1 MFKRILLASA
11 LVSTAALAQQVD
23 ISGKDFLSGAGDAK
37 LADIARQAAASG
49 KKVVVTAPKYW
60 QDKVAAKL
68 HAGAANVSVQ
78 MSEGFFESVA
88 ARIDEGK
95 AAAPK
100 AEPKPEAAPAA
111 ADTAKADAAKAEAAR
126 AAAAKADAAKA
137 DAARAEAAKADA
149 ARADAAR
156 AEAARADAARAE
168 AARAE
173 AARAEAARAEAAKA
187 EAARAEAA
195 KAEAAK
201 AAVAKAAADKIAATK
216 QRMEKNFN
224 DGKDAEG
231 TVGPSD
237 LQKDDLVV
245 VDGDIRGVARRSGVH
260 TQLFWLEGDLNLDR
274 VELVPLGDGR
284 YKVNEPM
291 RGTVTLRTHE
301 KTQNF
306 AAKVPAPDS
315 AERKSLQQQYADG
328 KDITSSLHPAD
339 LRQGDIVYTGSGC
352 AVVARRAGIDLVRY
366 WLDGELNL
374 GQTGLIKQGGNA
386 YRVMTDTIK

>member
-1 MFKRILLASA
+1 MKMFKRILLASA
-11 LVSTAALAQQVD
+11 LFSTAALAQQVD

-60 QDKVAAKL
+60 QDKISAKL

-88 ARIDEGK
+88 VRIDEGK
-95 AAAPK
+95 AAAAPK
-100 AEPKPEAAPAA
+100 AEPPAPAA
-111 ADTAKADAAKAEAAR
+111 PSAVDTAKADAAKAEAAR
-126 AAAAKADAAKA
+126 AAAAKA
-137 DAARAEAAKADA
+137 
-149 ARADAAR
+149 
-156 AEAARADAARAE
+156 EAARADAARQESERAD

-195 KAEAAK
+195 KAEAARAEAAKAEAAK
-201 AAVAKAAADKIAATK
+201 AATAKAAADKIAATK
-216 QRMEKNFN
+216 QRMEKNLN
-224 DGKDAEG
+224 DGKPAEG
-231 TVGPSD
+231 SLNAND
-237 LQKDDLVV
+237 LKKDDLVV

-274 VELVPLGDGR
+274 VELVPMDGGR
-284 YKVNEPM
+284 YKVSEPL

-306 AAKVPAPDS
+306 ASKVPAPDS
-315 AERKSLQQQYADG
+315 ADRKSLQQQYADG
-328 KDITSSLHPAD
+328 KDIASTLHPAD
-339 LRQGDIVYTGSGC
+339 LRQGDVIYTGNGC
-352 AVVARRAGIDLVRY
+352 AVVVRRAGIDLVRY
-366 WLDGELNL
+366 WLEGDINL
-374 GQTGLIKQGGNA
+374 GQTGLIKQGNA
-386 YRVMTDTIK
+386 TRVMTDTIK

>member
-11 LVSTAALAQQVD
+11 LVSSAAFAQQVD

-68 HAGAANVSVQ
+68 HAGAANVTVQ

-88 ARIDEGK
+88 ARIEEGK

-100 AEPKPEAAPAA
+100 VEPKPEAAPAPA
-111 ADTAKADAAKAEAAR
+111 PADTAKADAAKAEAAK
-126 AAAAKADAAKA
+126 AAAAKA
-137 DAARAEAAKADA
+137 EAAKAE
-149 ARADAAR
+149 AAR
-156 AEAARADAARAE
+156 AEAARAEAARAEAARAEAARAE

-201 AAVAKAAADKIAATK
+201 AAAAKAVADKIAATK
-216 QRMEKNFN
+216 QRMEKNLN
-224 DGKDAEG
+224 DGKAADG
-231 TVGPSD
+231 TIKSSD

-245 VDGDIRGVARRSGVH
+245 VDGDIRAVARRAGVH
-260 TQLFWLEGDLNLDR
+260 TQMYWLEGELNLDR
-274 VELVPLGDGR
+274 AELVPMGDGR
-284 YKVNEPM
+284 YKVNEPLKATVVL
-291 RGTVTLRTHE
+291 RGGHE
-301 KTQNF
+301 TAQHF
-306 AAKVPAPDS
+306 AAAVPAADS
-315 AERKSLQQQYADG
+315 AERKAMQQQYADG
-328 KDITSSLHPAD
+328 KDITGSLHPTD
-339 LRQGDIVYTGSGC
+339 LRTGDLVYTGKGC
-352 AVVARRAGIDLVRY
+352 AVVARRAGIELVRY
-366 WLDGELNL
+366 WLDGDFNV
-374 GQTGLIKQGGNA
+374 GQTGVQKQGGNA
-386 YRVMTDTIK
+386 YRVLTDTIK

>member
-1 MFKRILLASA
+1 MFKRILLTSA
-11 LVSTAALAQQVD
+11 LLSTAALAQNVD

-60 QDKVAAKL
+60 QDKVSAKL
-68 HAGAANVSVQ
+68 HAGAANVNVT

-88 ARIDEGK
+88 VRIDEGK

-100 AEPKPEAAPAA
+100 AAAEPAPAAAPA

-137 DAARAEAAKADA
+137 E
-149 ARADAAR
+149 AAR
-156 AEAARADAARAE
+156 AEAARLENERAEAARAEAARAE

-201 AAVAKAAADKIAATK
+201 AAVAKAAADKLAAAR
-216 QRMEKNFN
+216 QRMEKGLN
-224 DGKDAEG
+224 DGKPADG
-231 TVGPSD
+231 TIKPSD
-237 LQKDDLVV
+237 LQKDDLIV
-245 VDGDIRGVARRSGVH
+245 VDGDIRGVSRRLGAH
-260 TQLFWLEGDLNLDR
+260 TQLYWLDGELNLDR
-274 VELVPLGDGR
+274 AELVPTGEGR
-284 YKVNEPM
+284 YKVGEPLKSTVVL
-291 RGTVTLRTHE
+291 RGGHE
-301 KTQNF
+301 AVQRF
-306 AAKVPAPDS
+306 AASVPAADS

-328 KDITSSLHPAD
+328 KDVTATLHVSD
-339 LRQGDIVYTGSGC
+339 LRTGDIVYMGKGS
-352 AVVARRAGIDLVRY
+352 AIVVRRAGIDLLRF
-366 WLDGELNL
+366 WLEGDLNV
-374 GQTGLIKQGGNA
+374 GQTGLLKQGANA
-386 YRVMTDTIK
+386 VRVLTDTIK